1 MDVYQQNPRNMS
13 DEEKQMFDEL
23 VYEEMKRMEEELR
36 LEDDEMNNN
45 NITHED
51 YKDYNSQPMKGQKE
65 VSVLNPLAPTI
76 YHMGMELKEGRNVS
90 YHDYKVVK
98 NNNNNNN
105 NNDITIKVP
114 SQQQQNNNKWKPPLD
129 EETLKKKMQ
138 QREYHQLL
146 QDDKRKQDIIIQ
158 ELQKTDHLAMPR
170 GTIKPVPPPPSVSEY
185 NNNNNENDDIFLI
198 GKDPKLVID
207 EKRMKQLT
215 YARQLAEQQQQNQ
228 QFSSNSQI
236 PSTHDNHTSI
246 NYNQHSSSNENDLKK
261 IRQRQYYEDLSAQQA
276 ASPLP
281 SERISLRSIR
291 KDSVGGNSNNNIY
304 DVNYDNNQSTSL
316 PIGDYQYRKENRELK
331 KESQLLYKKQ
341 LEECSKLPVLSQEKL
356 IYSSRF
362 DVAKARKDIIDTV
375 DKNYEKTVN
384 NNSGGGVR
392 IPSASSA
399 LTYEQE
405 ELRRKRIAQQE
416 YAQQIQEASK
426 PTKVSPRVSL
436 IQQKGNKYNNIED
449 SLTSIQIG
457 NDFNRERKLKEQQ
470 EYARLLQL
478 DQRNI
483 SDNSSNT
490 NRNTSIDNNNYSVTH
505 EQEQRMQQE
514 QYDALKAAE
523 DEVLYRQMV
532 MQTARRE
539 FERKKQEEY
548 YNALNNDAQK
558 SSNEPSYLTRDPE
571 YEYQGGY
578 ANKAGKNRY
587 EDSNSSESRGY
598 DEYIKNTTN
607 ELNILKK
614 KEQDLINSYIATSHQ
629 QPSPAVRTD
638 FRTRGLSQG
647 GGPTSISIFGG
658 GSNYSAKN
666 NNNNELEKEV
676 HQRMHRQGHRDE
688 YADALRE
695 QIREKDKYSNLKSP
709 REHYSDVIED
719 AKGGGQVRGF
729 NYYTGGTT
737 DRYYR

>member
-1 MDVYQQNPRNMS
+1 MYQQNPRNMS

-36 LEDDEMNNN
+36 LEDEMNNN
-45 NITHED
+45 NNNIESTHD

-98 NNNNNNN
+98 NNNNYD

-114 SQQQQNNNKWKPPLD
+114 SQQQNNNKWKPPLD

-170 GTIKPVPPPPSVSEY
+170 GTIKPIPPSVSEY
-185 NNNNNENDDIFLI
+185 NNNNENDDIFLI

-228 QFSSNSQI
+228 QFSSSQTA
-236 PSTHDNHTSI
+236 STHDNHTSI
-246 NYNQHSSSNENDLKK
+246 NYNQHSSNENDLKK

-291 KDSVGGNSNNNIY
+291 KDNVGGNSNNNIY

-341 LEECSKLPVLSQEKL
+341 LEECSKLPVLSQEKNV
-356 IYSSRF
+356 YSSRF

-384 NNSGGGVR
+384 NSGGVR
-392 IPSASSA
+392 IPSASSGSSA
-399 LTYEQE
+399 LTWEQE

-457 NDFNRERKLKEQQ
+457 ADFTRERKLKEQQ

-483 SDNSSNT
+483 SDNNSNT
-490 NRNTSIDNNNYSVTH
+490 NRNTSIDNNNYSVAH
-505 EQEQRMQQE
+505 EQEQQRQQE

-558 SSNEPSYLTRDPE
+558 SSDEPSYLTRDPE

-658 GSNYSAKN
+658 GSNYNANPK